1 MCYYSICALQAQGPH
16 AVLTLNSTI
25 MLFEETYFT
34 LESPSTGE
42 FRDRGSRFSGFAFPV
57 KSEVQVKEIIN
68 KIKSEH
74 PKANHHCYAFRL
86 GPGKSVFRFSDDREP
101 AGSAGKPI
109 FGVIQANDLTDILI
123 IVVRYFGG
131 TLLGVPG
138 LINAYRSASQM
149 TVENSIIV
157 QKTVV
162 ERYQIRFD
170 YEYLSLMMEMIKISK
185 AIILQ
190 QKLEIDCSITI
201 ELPKQAAD
209 DLISK
214 IRNHYKL
221 KGNCEITVV

>member
-1 MCYYSICALQAQGPH
+1 
-16 AVLTLNSTI
+16 
-25 MLFEETYFT
+25 MLFEETYLT
-34 LESPSTGE
+34 LDSPSTGE
-42 FRDRGSRFSGFAFPV
+42 FRDRGSRFSGFAYPV
-57 KSEVQVKEIIN
+57 KSETEVKQLIN
-68 KIKSEH
+68 SIKSEH

-86 GPGKSVFRFSDDREP
+86 GPGKTAFRFSDDREP

-109 FGVIQANDLTDILI
+109 FGVIQSKDLTDILI

-138 LINAYRSASQM
+138 LINAYRSAAQM
-149 TVENSIIV
+149 AVENGKTV

-162 ERYQIRFD
+162 ERYQIRFA
-170 YEYLSLMMEMIKISK
+170 YEFLNLIMEMVKISK
-185 AIILQ
+185 ASILQ
-190 QKLEIDCSITI
+190 QKLEMDCAITI

-221 KGNCEITVV
+221 KGNCEIIVV